1 MDTQQLLKVEKSIE
15 NLKNKTSRIY
25 FLVQDTMGNA
35 KASVAYIYNLALTLK
50 KQGYN
55 SIILHEK
62 PDYKGVSSWLGE
74 EYMTLPHKAIEGQN
88 LEVSPEDFLVIP
100 ELYGFVMSQVSKLPC
115 GKIVLCQAYDHILE
129 TLQPG
134 QSWTQLGFYKC
145 ITTSAP
151 QKEFIENVMRGVSFD
166 ILEPFISDE
175 FKKQQ
180 LPSKPIVAIH
190 TRDVRD
196 TANIIK
202 AFYLKFPQYRW
213 VTFKDMKGLTQSE
226 FAKALQ
232 DCFVSVWVDETSGYG
247 TFPLESMKSG
257 VPVVGLT
264 PNVLPEWLN
273 PENGV
278 WVNNKVQVVDFVA
291 DFLQNWLEDNINETL
306 YVEMDKTLEKLSTK
320 ETFETKSV
328 ELFES
333 YINTRL
339 TSFEEQLEKLKIT
352 EENAN

>member
-1 MDTQQLLKVEKSIE
+1 METQQLEKLEKSIE
-15 NLKNKTSRIY
+15 NLKNKKSRIY
-25 FLVQDTMGNA
+25 FLVQDTRGNA
-35 KASVAYIYNLALTLK
+35 KSSISYIYNLAMSLH

-62 PDYKGVSSWLGE
+62 PDYTGVSSWLSE

-115 GKIVLCQAYDHILE
+115 GKIVLCQAYDYILE

-134 QSWTQLGFYKC
+134 QTWQQLGFLKC
-145 ITTSAP
+145 ITTSES
-151 QKEFIENVMRGVSFD
+151 QKEFIENLMRGISFD
-166 ILEPFISDE
+166 ILEPFISDD

-180 LPSKPIVAIH
+180 LPSKPIIAIH
-190 TRDVRD
+190 TRDQRD
-196 TANIIK
+196 TATIIK
-202 AFYLKFPQYRW
+202 SFYLKFPQYRW
-213 VTFKDMKGLTQSE
+213 VTFRDMRGLSQKE
-226 FAKALQ
+226 FAKVLQ

-247 TFPLESMKSG
+247 TFPLESIKTG

-264 PNVLPEWLN
+264 PNVLPHWLN

-306 YVEMDKTLEKLSTK
+306 YVEMEKTLEKIQTK
-320 ETFETKSV
+320 ENFEEKSIS
-328 ELFES
+328 LFES

-339 TSFEEQLEKLKIT
+339 SSFEEQLDKLKVT